1 MKVFLKIISP
11 KLSASG
17 RKEFTIED
25 NKENMSIMEVIQK
38 LESIN
43 QDLLTEIIGDGFIHQ
58 NYLCL
63 INNEII
69 MYDQRNKVTLK
80 DGDNMTISFV
90 IAGG

>member
-43 QDLLTEIIGDGFIHQ
+43 QDLLTEIIADGFIHQ

>member
-1 MKVFLKIISP
+1 MKVFLKFISP

-43 QDLLTEIIGDGFIHQ
+43 QDLLTEIIADGFIHL

-63 INNEII
+63 INYEFI
-69 MYDQRNKVTLK
+69 MFDQRNKVRL
-80 DGDNMTISFV
+80 
-90 IAGG
+90 